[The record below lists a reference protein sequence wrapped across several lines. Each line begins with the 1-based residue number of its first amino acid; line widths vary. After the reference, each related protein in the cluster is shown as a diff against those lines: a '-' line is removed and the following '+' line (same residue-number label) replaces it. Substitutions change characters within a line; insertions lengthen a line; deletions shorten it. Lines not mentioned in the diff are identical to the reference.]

1 MSRSVR
7 GSTIPVGAGMPSSS
21 RRRAMAELMVA
32 ASALR
37 RPGSKGWRAVDAS
50 VLVVFMGPG

>member
-7 GSTIPVGAGMPSSS
+7 GSPTPVGAGMPSSS

-37 RPGSKGWRAVDAS
+37 RPGAEEWRAVEAS
-50 VLVVFMGPG
+50 LLVVLMRPG